1 MADLIQKR
9 IFQHNKRLTIQKSSS
24 ELYAKNQPAIA
35 IIMLRK
41 VERVP
46 LAENKSHLTT
56 FGMWLKIARKTMH

>member
-1 MADLIQKR
+1 
-9 IFQHNKRLTIQKSSS
+9 SS

-56 FGMWLKIARKTMH
+56 FGMWLKIARKTMHYNALI